1 MTCKP
6 LAVSET
12 SEGRGFEPRSRHQ
25 IEPVAHW
32 LHQTSDLASIM
43 RTLDVPRACGG
54 FMVDAPQPGDRVK
67 IEVESHNGMTSLQG
81 ITLHPAAPH
90 HLTLKLVNGYNASY
104 PLDSIQSIEVIGTH
118 QPSQGAAIEEAPAA
132 TDLPRVRILHT
143 GGTIASKVDYATGA
157 VVARFEPEE
166 LVASLPELN
175 KIAQIEAVKL
185 GNMFSDD
192 IRPQHWNAII
202 TASKQAFDDG
212 CRGVV
217 VTHGTDTL
225 HITSAAVGLAWA
237 ARGGTAPGPI
247 AFVGSQR
254 SSDRGSSDAAENLL
268 CAVHWAAHGPQPLG
282 SHSDTS
288 VVIMHANANDGICS
302 VLPGTGARKM
312 HSSRRDA
319 FHAINCQPLGQV
331 HIQSGDVEHTLESHY
346 AEAIQSQP
354 RREPSERPDL
364 YETGVRIA
372 QFTAGPWLHA
382 EQIEAVAQS
391 GVQAIVIHGTGLG
404 HLPIDDPGKDAPEN
418 TKIWRTLTRCV
429 NREIPIVV
437 TSQCVHGP
445 IDMNVYSKGR
455 KQIDMGI
462 IGHGSVASPETMI
475 VKVHWALSNSMTVA
489 DAIATDLAGEGRNTL
504 MV

>member
-1 MTCKP
+1 MLCQSPHP
-6 LAVSET
+6 LA
-12 SEGRGFEPRSRHQ
+12 R
-25 IEPVAHW
+25 
-32 LHQTSDLASIM
+32 M
-43 RTLDVPRACGG
+43 RTLDVPSTVGR
-54 FMVDAPQPGDRVK
+54 FMIDAPRPGERVK
-67 IEVESHNGMTSLQG
+67 IEVISHNGITTLQG
-81 ITLHPAAPH
+81 IALHPAAPRH
-90 HLTLKLVNGYNASY
+90 VTLKLVNGYNASY
-104 PLDSIQSIEVIGTH
+104 PLEAVETIEIIGEYNAP
-118 QPSQGAAIEEAPAA
+118 QPATPQIIEASNE
-132 TDLPRVRILHT
+132 LPRVRILHT

-166 LVASLPELN
+166 LVASLPELSE
-175 KIAQIEAVKL
+175 IAQIEAVKL

-202 TASKQAFDDG
+202 AASKKAFDDG

-268 CAVHWAAHGPQPLG
+268 CAVHWAANGPKPLG
-282 SHSDTS
+282 SHADTS
-288 VVIMHANANDGICS
+288 VVVMHANANDGVCS
-302 VLPGTGARKM
+302 VLPGTGVRKM

-319 FHAINCQPLGQV
+319 FHAVNCEPLGMI
-331 HIQSGDVEHTLESHY
+331 HIENGAIQHTLHSTY
-346 AEAIQSQP
+346 GEAIQDNP
-354 RREPSERPDL
+354 RREVTQRPDA
-364 YETGVRIA
+364 YEAGVRIA

-437 TSQCVHGP
+437 TSQCIHGP

-489 DAIATDLAGEGRNTL
+489 EAIATDLAGEGRNTL